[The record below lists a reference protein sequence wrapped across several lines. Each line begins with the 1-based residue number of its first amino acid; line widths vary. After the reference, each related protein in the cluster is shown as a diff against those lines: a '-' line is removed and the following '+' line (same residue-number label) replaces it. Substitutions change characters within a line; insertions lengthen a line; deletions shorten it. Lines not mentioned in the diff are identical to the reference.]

1 MPDNNAAQDFNR
13 DFKGVWIPKAVWLD
27 NRLNALDKI
36 ILAEIDSL
44 DQGELGCY
52 ASNKYIA
59 QFCQCSETK
68 VSTAISKLIEYGYL
82 FVKSFDGRTRILK
95 SSLSNFERQPIK
107 NSKAGF
113 QDLKEINI
121 DNNTLNNTEK
131 KERKKA
137 PAGSSYE
144 TIISEY
150 TSNQDL
156 QQALVEFVKMRK
168 LIKKP
173 LTDRALRLILSKLDT
188 LASND
193 GAKISILNQSIVN
206 NWQGVFPL
214 KDYSGV
220 GNQRQRQQQTPPR
233 PETEA
238 DRIRRQQ
245 AEQFSAML
253 AQAGGDQK

>member
-1 MPDNNAAQDFNR
+1 M
-13 DFKGVWIPKAVWLD
+13 K
-27 NRLNALDKI
+27 
-36 ILAEIDSL
+36 
-44 DQGELGCY
+44 
-52 ASNKYIA
+52 
-59 QFCQCSETK
+59 
-68 VSTAISKLIEYGYL
+68 
-82 FVKSFDGRTRILK
+82 
-95 SSLSNFERQPIK
+95 
-107 NSKAGF
+107 
-113 QDLKEINI
+113 
-121 DNNTLNNTEK
+121 
-131 KERKKA
+131 
-137 PAGSSYE
+137 
-144 TIISEY
+144 
-150 TSNQDL
+150 
-156 QQALVEFVKMRK
+156 QALVEFVKMRK

>member
-1 MPDNNAAQDFNR
+1 MPDNNASQEFNR

-27 NRLNALDKI
+27 RRLNALDKI

-44 DQGELGCY
+44 DQGERGCF
-52 ASNKYIA
+52 ASNQYIA
-59 QFCQCSETK
+59 EFCQCSERK
-68 VSTAISKLIEYGYL
+68 VSEAISKLTEYGYIW
-82 FVKSFDGRTRILK
+82 VQSFDGRTRELR
-95 SSLSNFERQPIK
+95 SSLTKISSLP
-107 NSKAGF
+107 SKICETDT
-113 QDLKEINI
+113 QNLREINI
-121 DNNTLNNTEK
+121 DNNIDTNTRK

-137 PAGSSYE
+137 PTGSSYE

-150 TSNQDL
+150 SSNQDL
-156 QQALVEFVKMRK
+156 QQALLEFVKMRK

-193 GAKISILNQSIVN
+193 GEKISILNQSIVN

-214 KDYSGV
+214 KDYSGG
-220 GNQRQRQQQTPPR
+220 GNQIRRQQQRPHA

-253 AQAGGDQK
+253 AQAGSDQK

>member
-1 MPDNNAAQDFNR
+1 MPETNTAQEFNR

-27 NRLNALDKI
+27 RRLNALDKI

-44 DQGELGCY
+44 DQGERGCY
-52 ASNKYIA
+52 ASNQYIA
-59 QFCQCSETK
+59 EFCQCSERK
-68 VSTAISKLIEYGYL
+68 VSEAISKLTEYGYIW
-82 FVKSFDGRTRILK
+82 VQSFDGRTRELR
-95 SSLSNFERQPIK
+95 SSLTKISMQP
-107 NSKAGF
+107 SKF
-113 QDLKEINI
+113 CETDTQNLRESNI
-121 DNNTLNNTEK
+121 DNNIDIKTEK

-144 TIISEY
+144 AIISEY
-150 TSNQDL
+150 TSNRDL

-193 GAKISILNQSIVN
+193 GAKIGILNQSIVN

-214 KDYSGV
+214 KDYSGG
-220 GNQRQRQQQTPPR
+220 GNQRQRQQMQER

-238 DRIRRQQ
+238 DRIRREQ
-245 AEQFSAML
+245 AEQFGAML
-253 AQAGGDQK
+253 AQAGSDQT